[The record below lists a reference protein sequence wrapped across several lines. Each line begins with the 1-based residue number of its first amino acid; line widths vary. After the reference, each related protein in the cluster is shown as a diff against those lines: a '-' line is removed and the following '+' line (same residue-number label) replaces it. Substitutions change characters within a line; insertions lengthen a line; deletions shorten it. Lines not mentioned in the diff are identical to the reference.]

1 MEKQYSHLYF
11 GKDFIMEVYDTANKL
26 AEEIKNSKQYKLL
39 KQSKEALFNNEEKRK
54 MIEEFEALKQ
64 EVQIMELKREN
75 NQEINEEDKKIKL
88 AKLYNVL
95 IENKDIKEYFD
106 YEIAFNKMIYDVN
119 KIIGQA
125 INDIM

>member
-54 MIEEFEALKQ
+54 MIEE
-64 EVQIMELKREN
+64 KR
-75 NQEINEEDKKIKL
+75 
-88 AKLYNVL
+88 
-95 IENKDIKEYFD
+95 
-106 YEIAFNKMIYDVN
+106 
-119 KIIGQA
+119 
-125 INDIM
+125 